1 VSLQEQIRSNRIRS
15 VLVILGF
22 GLLIGAFM
30 AAVWFAFAPGVGIV
44 IGIVGLG
51 YGIFSYFGAG
61 KLVASVAHAKPV
73 TKAEQPA
80 LVRAV
85 ENMAIAAG
93 LDHTPPAYVIDD
105 DAPNAFAA
113 GRKPGDSYIAATTGL
128 LALMDQRELEGVIA
142 HEISHIRNRD
152 VRLMTLAAVLVG
164 VVALMADLLFRISLF
179 GGGRRNDRDNGGN
192 LIALVVSIAA
202 LILAPISAA
211 LLQSALSR
219 RREYLADTS
228 AAEITGDPE
237 GLALALAKLGNDTRP
252 MKYVTRATAHLYIES
267 PLRDNVGLRS
277 SLGGLFDTHPP
288 LEDRIHRLE
297 EAGGF
302 DIPDPAPL
310 AR

>member
-15 VLVILGF
+15 VFVVLGF
-22 GLLIGAFM
+22 VLLIVVFM
-30 AAVWFAFAPGVGIV
+30 LAVWFAFNPGVGIL

-51 YGIFSYFGAG
+51 YGVFSYFGAG

-93 LDHTPPAYVIDD
+93 LDQTPPAYVIDD

-113 GRKPGDSYIAATTGL
+113 GRKPSDSYIAATTGL

-152 VRLMTLAAVLVG
+152 VRLMTLAAVMVG
-164 VVALMADLLFRISLF
+164 VIALMADLLFRISLF
-179 GGGRRNDRDNGGN
+179 GGGRRNNRDNGGN

-237 GLALALAKLGNDTRP
+237 GLALALAKLGNDTTP

-310 AR
+310 AQ

>member
-1 VSLQEQIRSNRIRS
+1 MSLQEQIRANRRRS
-15 VLVILGF
+15 AFVVFGF
-22 GLLIGAFM
+22 ALLIGVFT
-30 AAVWFAFAPGVGIV
+30 AAIWFAFSPS
-44 IGIVGLG
+44 IGILLAIIGIG
-51 YGIFSYFGAG
+51 YGIFSYLGAG
-61 KLVASVAHAKPV
+61 RLVASVAHARPV
-73 TKAEQPA
+73 TKEEQPK

-93 LDHTPPAYVIDD
+93 LDRTPPVYVIED

-113 GRKPGDSYIAATTGL
+113 GRKPEDAYVAATTGL
-128 LALMDQRELEGVIA
+128 VALMDQRELEGVMA

-164 VVALMADLLFRISLF
+164 VIALMADLLFRISLF
-179 GGGRRNDRDNGGN
+179 GGGRRDNREGGN
-192 LIALVVSIAA
+192 PITLVIGIAA
-202 LILAPISAA
+202 LVLAPISAA
-211 LLQSALSR
+211 LLQASLSR
-219 RREYLADTS
+219 RREYLADSS

-237 GLALALAKLGNDTRP
+237 GLARALAKLGNDKRP
-252 MKYVTRATAHLYIES
+252 LKYVTRATAHLYIES

-302 DIPDPAPL
+302 DIPDPEPL
-310 AR
+310 DQ

>member
-1 VSLQEQIRSNRIRS
+1 VSLQEQIRANRVRS
-15 VLVILGF
+15 AFVIVGF
-22 GLLIGAFM
+22 ALLIGIFM
-30 AAVWFAFAPGVGIV
+30 AAVWFAFAPSIGIV
-44 IGIVGLG
+44 IGVVGIG
-51 YGIFSYFGAG
+51 YGIISYIGAG
-61 KLVASVAHAKPV
+61 GLVASVAHAHPV

-85 ENMAIAAG
+85 ENVAIAAG
-93 LDHTPPAYVIDD
+93 LDHTPPVYLVED

-113 GRKPGDSYIAATTGL
+113 GRTPKDAYVAATTGL
-128 LALMDQRELEGVIA
+128 VALMDQRELEGVMA

-164 VVALMADLLFRISLF
+164 VIALMADLLFRVSLF
-179 GGGRRNDRDNGGN
+179 GGGRRNDRNGGN
-192 LIALVVSIAA
+192 PITLVIGIAA
-202 LILAPISAA
+202 LVLAPISAA
-211 LLQSALSR
+211 LLQASLSR

-237 GLALALAKLGNDTRP
+237 GLARALAKLGNDTRP
-252 MKYVTRATAHLYIES
+252 LKHVTRATAHLYIES

-310 AR
+310 AQ

>member
-1 VSLQEQIRSNRIRS
+1 VSLQEQIRANRIRS
-15 VLVILGF
+15 IFVILGF
-22 GLLIGAFM
+22 GLLVAVFM
-30 AAVWFAFAPGVGIV
+30 LAVWFAFNPGVGV
-44 IGIVGLG
+44 LIGIVGIG
-51 YGIFSYFGAG
+51 YGIFSYLGAG
-61 KLVASVAHAKPV
+61 RLVASVSHARPV
-73 TKAEQPA
+73 TKAEQPE

-93 LDHTPPAYVIDD
+93 LDRTPPVYLIED

-113 GRKPGDSYIAATTGL
+113 GRKPSDAYVAATTGL
-128 LALMDQRELEGVIA
+128 VAMMDRRELEGVMA

-164 VVALMADLLFRISLF
+164 VIALMADLLFRISLF
-179 GGGRRNDRDNGGN
+179 GGGRRNDRDSGGN
-192 LIALVVSIAA
+192 IITLAIGIAA
-202 LILAPISAA
+202 LVLAPISAA

-219 RREYLADTS
+219 RREYLADSS

-237 GLALALAKLGNDTRP
+237 GLALALAKLGNDRTP
-252 MKYVTRATAHLYIES
+252 LKYVTRATAHLYIES

-297 EAGGF
+297 DAGGF
-302 DIPDPAPL
+302 DIPDPEPL
-310 AR
+310 PR